1 MKKVV
6 FALAAGA
13 AAVAMAMPQIAS
25 DGDDAVK
32 ASVLPSSGNVRV
44 QYRLLG
50 EPAVNTAVIRVSG
63 EVIPGATFAEPS
75 GDLNCLVLP
84 GSRVGRLKALGNWAG
99 RSAAPENITVELKAW
114 PTNCPPDFMSVN
126 LTTGDR
132 RYYASTNELP
142 YGLESDVWRSTHC
155 LMKLIPAAGETFR
168 MGSPT
173 NEADRT
179 PVREIAHNVTLTKDF
194 YLGVFEVTI
203 GQYTNVVASLPRNWR
218 GGGFDYPVNQV
229 CYDTITAANGFL
241 DALSTR
247 SGVDFGLP
255 TDAQWEFA
263 CRAGSRTA
271 YNNGTDAATG
281 LDSVGWYSDNSGYV
295 SGTVTTKR
303 VGTKDANAFGLYD
316 MHGNLYEL
324 CRDWYEVGSSY
335 SDGSYVT
342 DPTGPVSSSSS
353 TRVSHGGSFG
363 AGSGS
368 CRSAFRWGVDPTDG
382 HSHVGFRLCCPAVV
396 K

>member
-1 MKKVV
+1 MKKVISTLAV
-6 FALAAGA
+6 FSSVA
-13 AAVAMAMPQIAS
+13 AMAMPQIS
-25 DGDDAVK
+25 TEEGSAVK
-32 ASVLPSSGNVRV
+32 ASVSSYSGDVRV
-44 QYRLLG
+44 KFQLAG
-50 EPAVNTAVIRVSG
+50 EPAVDTAVIRVSG

-84 GSRVGRLKALGNWAG
+84 GSRVGRLKALGNWPG
-99 RSAAPENITVELKAW
+99 RSAAPEIITVELKAW
-114 PTNCPPDFMSVN
+114 PTNGPPDFMSVN

-173 NEADRT
+173 NETDRT
-179 PVREIAHNVTLTKDF
+179 VVREVAHNVTFTKDF
-194 YLGVFEVTI
+194 YIGVFEVTR
-203 GQYTNVVASLPRNWR
+203 GQYTNVVASLPASSK
-218 GGGFDYPVNQV
+218 GDGFDCPVNHV
-229 CYDTITAANGFL
+229 RFDAITADGGFL
-241 DALSTR
+241 DVLSTR

-271 YNNGTDAATG
+271 YNNGTDGG
-281 LDSVGWYSDNSGYV
+281 LGDLAWYNGNSGYA
-295 SGTVTTKR
+295 SGLVTTKR
-303 VGTKDANAFGLYD
+303 VGTKSPNAFGLYD

-324 CRDWYEVGSSY
+324 CRDWYSEGATY
-335 SDGSYVT
+335 SDGSCVT
-342 DPTGPVSSSSS
+342 DPTGPTSGS
-353 TRVSHGGSFG
+353 TIVYRGGSFG
-363 AGSGS
+363 AGAAQ
-368 CRSAFRWGVDPTDG
+368 CRSAFRAGGATSG
-382 HSHVGFRLCCPAVV
+382 NAHFGFRLCCPAVV